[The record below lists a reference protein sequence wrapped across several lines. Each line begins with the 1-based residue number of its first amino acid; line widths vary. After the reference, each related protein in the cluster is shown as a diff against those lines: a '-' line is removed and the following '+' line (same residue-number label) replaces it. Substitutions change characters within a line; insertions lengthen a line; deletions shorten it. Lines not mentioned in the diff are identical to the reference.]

1 MKIADESIG
10 SGGEAKDLFAV
21 AGRAA
26 ECSLD
31 TRETGIV
38 ILEKLI

>member
-10 SGGEAKDLFAV
+10 VWRSKRSIAV